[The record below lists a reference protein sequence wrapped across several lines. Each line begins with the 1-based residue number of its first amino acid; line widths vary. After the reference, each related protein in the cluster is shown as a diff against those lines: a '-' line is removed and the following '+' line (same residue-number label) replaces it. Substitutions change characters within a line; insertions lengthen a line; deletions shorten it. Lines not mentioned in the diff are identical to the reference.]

1 MLDLLHQ
8 LLTNYTL
15 RTVALGAATLG
26 IVGGG
31 LGTYAVLRGQSL
43 LGDAISHAALPG
55 IAIAFLL
62 TGTKEPI
69 VLMLGAAGAGVI
81 ATLIILGVTESTRV
95 KYDSA
100 LALTLAVFFGVGL
113 VLLTY
118 IQRHAGASQA
128 GLDAFLFGQAA
139 ALVERDVITMAGLGG
154 AALLTMT
161 LFWKEF
167 KLLAFDRDFGA
178 SLGVPMRALDI
189 TLTTLLVIA
198 IVIGLQTVGVVL
210 MSAVIIAP
218 AAAARQWTD
227 RLGLMVGLAAAFGA
241 VSGVSGAV
249 MSASVPNLPTGPT
262 IVLVMGAVV
271 VISLLGA
278 PNRGLLWAW
287 WRDRRNARRLRRE
300 TVLLD
305 LYALA
310 LKHDQV
316 DYPHD
321 ESVLDTMNAWAGR
334 TRPALEHLEADGL
347 VARHSTRQW
356 RLTEA
361 GAERARTLAAERHLI
376 PTAAQTLDVKTFNAD
391 A

>member
-1 MLDLLHQ
+1 
-8 LLTNYTL
+8 
-15 RTVALGAATLG
+15 
-26 IVGGG
+26 
-31 LGTYAVLRGQSL
+31 
-43 LGDAISHAALPG
+43 
-55 IAIAFLL
+55 
-62 TGTKEPI
+62 
-69 VLMLGAAGAGVI
+69 
-81 ATLIILGVTESTRV
+81 
-95 KYDSA
+95 
-100 LALTLAVFFGVGL
+100 
-113 VLLTY
+113 
-118 IQRHAGASQA
+118 
-128 GLDAFLFGQAA
+128 
-139 ALVERDVITMAGLGG
+139 
-154 AALLTMT
+154 
-161 LFWKEF
+161 
-167 KLLAFDRDFGA
+167 
-178 SLGVPMRALDI
+178 
-189 TLTTLLVIA
+189 
-198 IVIGLQTVGVVL
+198 
-210 MSAVIIAP
+210 
-218 AAAARQWTD
+218 
-227 RLGLMVGLAAAFGA
+227 MVGLAAAFGA